1 METRYAFVARRLAEG
16 ISAGDYPVGTVL
28 PTEFE
33 LAEQFGVSR
42 ATVRS
47 ALRELQQLGLVS
59 RRRNTGTRVEA
70 ARPVWEAGGYTHNLR
85 TVEDVLQYAAETR
98 RCIQQVVD
106 EVADD
111 ALAERIG
118 CRPGRRWLRVSSLRV
133 HSGKAGVPPIC
144 WTDVYVDAAY
154 AELVRAQVAEFPG
167 AIACLIEE
175 RTGRGIAEIVQM
187 IRSVGV
193 PQRMVSALQ
202 AEANSHALEIVRRY
216 RDASGDSFLISV
228 SIHPAGR
235 FAYSLPLRRR
245 NAVDKAPP
253 APDAVP

>member
-16 ISAGDYPVGTVL
+16 ISAGDYPVGTIL

-33 LAEQFGVSR
+33 LAEQFDVSR

-59 RRRNTGTRVEA
+59 RRRNIGTRVEA
-70 ARPVWEAGGYTHNLR
+70 DRPAWETSGYTNNLR

-98 RCIQQVVD
+98 RCIQEVVD

-111 ALAERIG
+111 ALAERLG

-133 HSGKAGVPPIC
+133 HSGKVASPPIC
-144 WTDVYVDAAY
+144 WTDVYVEAAY
-154 AELVRAQVAEFPG
+154 AELVRTQVAGFSG

-175 RTGRGIAEIVQM
+175 RTGRGIAEITQI

-193 PQRMVSALQ
+193 PQRMVIALQ
-202 AEANSHALEIVRRY
+202 TEAGSHALEIVRRY

-235 FAYSLPLRRR
+235 FSYSLPLRRR
-245 NAVDKAPP
+245 NGSNTAKL
-253 APDAVP
+253 

>member
-1 METRYAFVARRLAEG
+1 VETRYAFVARRLAEG
-16 ISAGDYPVGTVL
+16 ISAGEYPVGTVL

-70 ARPVWEAGGYTHNLR
+70 AHPAWETSGYAHSLR

-98 RCIQQVVD
+98 RCIQ
-106 EVADD
+106 EIASEIADD
-111 ALAERIG
+111 ELAERLG
-118 CRPGRRWLRVSSLRV
+118 CRPGRRWLRVSSVRV
-133 HSGKAGVPPIC
+133 DTAKVSAPPIC
-144 WTDVYVDAAY
+144 WTDVYVDATY
-154 AELVRAQVAEFPG
+154 TELVRAQVAQFSG
-167 AIACLIEE
+167 AVACLIEE
-175 RTGRGIAEIVQM
+175 RTGRGIAEIVQV

-193 PQRMVSALQ
+193 PPRTADALR
-202 AEANSHALEIVRRY
+202 AEPNSHALEITRRY
-216 RDASGDSFLISV
+216 RDTRGDSFLISV

-235 FAYSLPLRRR
+235 FAYSMLLRRQS
-245 NAVDKAPP
+245 P
-253 APDAVP
+253 ASQASPAA